1 MPAPPR
7 VPRGGGVTS
16 GRVGRVRRRRPE
28 VLVHG
33 ALFAWR
39 LRVFGVETLV
49 VVTVVVTAVVMVA

>member
-1 MPAPPR
+1 M
-7 VPRGGGVTS
+7 TS

-39 LRVFGVETLV
+39 LRVVGAETLV
-49 VVTVVVTAVVMVA
+49 VVTVVVVTAVVTVA